1 MKRLQRDRESSS
13 KSSTSEVHSPE
24 TNTIPPRMY
33 WNYLHVHQFPTRKVP
48 ARKRGSRTAHP
59 TNPLT
64 ANLNLSRPR
73 ALVPLGR
80 HNHVVPAAQ
89 VEVALLLPLVEML
102 ARVDGAA
109 DTLDPADRPVLVKGR
124 SALDGR
130 LVDALG
136 LVDVIGAAIVL
147 DGAELL
153 RSRRGIVRAVRLD
166 DVVLD
171 QRVLGPAV
179 QGEVCAAMLVSNSNS
194 SLLVEKGKGT
204 YSCSHCSCSRFRCT
218 KPCAGDPGSSPC
230 RRPSC

>member
-1 MKRLQRDRESSS
+1 
-13 KSSTSEVHSPE
+13 
-24 TNTIPPRMY
+24 MY

-48 ARKRGSRTAHP
+48 ARKRGSRTAHWHP

-80 HNHVVPAAQ
+80 HDHVVPATQ

-171 QRVLGPAV
+171 QRVLGPAI
-179 QGEVCAAMLVSNSNS
+179 QSEVCAAMLVSNSNS
-194 SLLVEKGKGT
+194 LLLCGVPEWRGGT

-218 KPCAGDPGSSPC
+218 TPCAGDPGSSPC